1 LSIVPDECE
10 ISIDRRYVPGE
21 TLESILGE
29 FEQLFEDIKKDD
41 PKFEAEV
48 FPRSFVEESY
58 TGYKKEVKKYHPV
71 WTTDTEHPFV
81 KKTVSALK
89 GVGQKPEF
97 GYWRF
102 GTDGSMSA
110 GLMEIP
116 TIGYSG
122 MEEQYAHTPEEQVN
136 IDKMVQSL
144 EGYIAI
150 VCELLEI
157 DIADLKD

>member
-1 LSIVPDECE
+1 
-10 ISIDRRYVPGE
+10 
-21 TLESILGE
+21 
-29 FEQLFEDIKKDD
+29 
-41 PKFEAEV
+41 
-48 FPRSFVEESY
+48 
-58 TGYKKEVKKYHPV
+58 VK
-71 WTTDTEHPFV
+71 
-81 KKTVSALK
+81 ALK
-89 GVGQKPEF
+89 AVGQDPEF

-136 IDKMVQSL
+136 IDKMLKSL

-150 VCELLEI
+150 VCELLDI
-157 DIADLKD
+157 DTAVLKD